1 MYDSHL
7 FNFLNFNLLIYNLQ
21 VVYSVISG
29 LIIVYLII
37 IVNVAVLDREVVMAI
52 VLEIVGGLMG
62 VSGVV
67 VAFLGGI
74 LIGSCWCGLFVVILV
89 VMGVLGN
96 IGFLPNCLYYSYCL

>member
-1 MYDSHL
+1 MEKPK
-7 FNFLNFNLLIYNLQ
+7 LQ

-74 LIGSCWCGLFVVILV
+74 LIGNCWYGLFVVILIDV
-89 VMGVLGN
+89 VK
-96 IGFLPNCLYYSYCL
+96 IK